1 MDKIKKI
8 PKSEDGCGVI
18 QKTADGTIYH
28 ITNNTTTK
36 RFTLWREC
44 PDGYLKIKT
53 ANSPLAL
60 YEKIDM
66 LS

>member
-1 MDKIKKI
+1 MDKVKKI

-18 QKTADGTIYH
+18 QRLSNGTIYH

-36 RFTLWREC
+36 RFTLWREY
-44 PDGYLKIKT
+44 PDGYVKIKT
-53 ANSPLAL
+53 ANSPLPL
-60 YEKIDM
+60 YDKIET